1 MGGFRGRY
9 EIAVVA
15 RGSSVVGLHNAREER
30 MTFLKDFVNVLSEAS
45 ISFLLLSSAF
55 GFIVFFNLMDGR
67 VRSKGGSAFVVFG
80 VLLAIL
86 GIFIR
91 PLLYLAVAY
100 FLLMFV
106 LANLG
111 GRLWDRKTGFWALVF
126 GLLGFFV
133 SFLDPNFYLIAA
145 KPDNVPI
152 GAMIFLLAI
161 FTWIALRKAYL
172 NDKQIAT
179 GGIPWE
185 KTESD
190 EKLFTWPDLVYT
202 EMMCMIFLTVIMI
215 VWSVSLRA
223 PLEEAANPTSSP
235 NPAKAP
241 WYFLGLQE
249 MLVYFDPWLAGVV
262 LPTLIIVGLMA
273 IPYIDTNPR
282 GNGYYSFRERK
293 WELGIF
299 LYGFLVLWSFLII
312 TGTFLRGPNWNFFG
326 PYEYWDPNK
335 LVPLVNV
342 DLSELIWVKFL
353 GMSLPKL
360 WPIRELPGIVL
371 VLAYLGLPPL
381 LALGPFKR
389 FYLKMGAPRYYVG
402 TFLFLIMMSLPIKM
416 VLRWLFNLKYILH
429 IQEIFFNI

>member
-1 MGGFRGRY
+1 MD
-9 EIAVVA
+9 
-15 RGSSVVGLHNAREER
+15 
-30 MTFLKDFVNVLSEAS
+30 FLKNFVNVLSVAS
-45 ISFLLLSSAF
+45 ISFLLLSAVF
-55 GFIVFFNLMDGR
+55 GFILYFNLFDGKLK
-67 VRSKGGSAFVVFG
+67 SKGGSVFLG
-80 VLLAIL
+80 AGIFLLLA
-86 GIFIR
+86 GFFVR

-100 FLLMFV
+100 LLIMFV

-111 GRLWDRKTGFWALVF
+111 GRLWDKKVGLWLLIFGAAGF
-126 GLLGFFV
+126 GL
-133 SFLDPNFYLIAA
+133 SMLDPNFYLIAA

-152 GAMIFLLAI
+152 AAMIFLLGF
-161 FTWIALRKAYL
+161 FTWLALRKAYL
-172 NDKQIAT
+172 NDKQIDA

-202 EMMCMIFLTVIMI
+202 ELLCMILLTIVMI
-215 VWSVSLRA
+215 VWSIGLRA

-282 GNGYYSFRERK
+282 GNGYYSFKERK
-293 WELGIF
+293 WEIGIF

-312 TGTFLRGPNWNFFG
+312 TGTFLRGPNWNFYG

-335 LVPLVNV
+335 LEPLVNIN
-342 DLSELIWVKFL
+342 LSELVWVKL
-353 GMSLPKL
+353 MAMPLPKL
-360 WPIRELPGIVL
+360 WFIREAPGLVL
-371 VLAYLGLPPL
+371 VLLYVALPPL
-381 LALGPFKR
+381 LAAGPFRR

-402 TFLFLIMMSLPIKM
+402 AMLFLIMMSLPIKM
-416 VLRWLFNLKYILH
+416 VLRWLFNLKYIVN

>member
-1 MGGFRGRY
+1 
-9 EIAVVA
+9 
-15 RGSSVVGLHNAREER
+15 SV
-30 MTFLKDFVNVLSEAS
+30 
-45 ISFLLLSSAF
+45 SFALLSSVF
-55 GFIVFFNLMDGR
+55 GFIVFFNMLDGK
-67 VRSKGGSAFVVFG
+67 VRSKGGYALLGLG
-80 VLLAIL
+80 VLFIVV
-86 GIFIR
+86 GIVVT
-91 PLLYLAVAY
+91 PLLYLGIAY
-100 FLLMFV
+100 LAIMFA
-106 LANLG
+106 LAALG
-111 GRLWDRKTGFWALVF
+111 GRLWDAKVGKWLLIGAAGAFALS
-126 GLLGFFV
+126 L
-133 SFLDPNFYLIAA
+133 LDPNFFLIAA

-152 GAMIFLLAI
+152 GAMIFLLGI
-161 FTWIALRKAYL
+161 FTWIALSKAYL
-172 NDKQIAT
+172 NDKQIAG

-202 EMMCMIFLTVIMI
+202 EMLCMILLTIVMI
-215 VWSVSLRA
+215 VWSVALRA

-273 IPYIDTNPR
+273 VPYIDTNPK

-335 LVPLVNV
+335 LVPLVNI
-342 DLSELIWVKFL
+342 DLSELIWVKAL
-353 GMSLPKL
+353 GMPLPHMWL
-360 WPIRELPGIVL
+360 IRELFGIIIVVL
-371 VLAYLGLPPL
+371 YLSLPPL
-381 LALGPFKR
+381 LAAGPFRR
-389 FYLKMGAPRYYVG
+389 FYLKMGGPRFYVG
-402 TFLFLIMMSLPIKM
+402 AFLFLSMMSLPIKM
-416 VLRWLFNLKYILH
+416 VLRWLFNLKYIVH

>member
-1 MGGFRGRY
+1 MDF
-9 EIAVVA
+9 IK
-15 RGSSVVGLHNAREER
+15 N
-30 MTFLKDFVNVLSEAS
+30 FVNVLSVAS
-45 ISFLLLSSAF
+45 ISFVLLSAVF
-55 GFIVFFNLMDGR
+55 GFILFFNLFDGKL
-67 VRSKGGSAFVVFG
+67 RSKGGSAFFGFG
-80 VLLAIL
+80 VVLVVAGL
-86 GIFIR
+86 FIR
-91 PLLYLAVAY
+91 PLLYLGIAY
-100 FLLMFV
+100 LLTMFV
-106 LANLG
+106 LAALG
-111 GRLWDRKTGFWALVF
+111 GRLWDTKVGFWMLIVGAAAF
-126 GLLGFFV
+126 GLSLLDHNFF
-133 SFLDPNFYLIAA
+133 LIAA

-152 GAMIFLLAI
+152 GAMIFLLGY
-161 FTWIALRKAYL
+161 FTWLALRKAYL
-172 NDKQIAT
+172 NDKQIDS

-202 EMMCMIFLTVIMI
+202 ELLCMILLTIVMI
-215 VWSVSLRA
+215 VWSIGLRA

-282 GNGYYSFRERK
+282 GNGYYSFKERK
-293 WELGIF
+293 WEIGIF

-312 TGTFLRGPNWNFFG
+312 TGTFLRGPNWNFYG

-335 LVPLVNV
+335 LEPLVNIN
-342 DLSELIWVKFL
+342 LSELVWVKL
-353 GMSLPKL
+353 MAMPLPKL
-360 WPIRELPGIVL
+360 WFIREAPGLLL
-371 VLAYLGLPPL
+371 VLLYVALPPL
-381 LALGPFKR
+381 LAAGPFRR

-402 TFLFLIMMSLPIKM
+402 AMLFLIMMSLPIKM
-416 VLRWLFNLKYILH
+416 VLRWLFNLKYIVN

>member
-1 MGGFRGRY
+1 
-9 EIAVVA
+9 
-15 RGSSVVGLHNAREER
+15 
-30 MTFLKDFVNVLSEAS
+30 MTFFKDFINVLSAAS
-45 ISFLLLSSAF
+45 ISFLLLSSTF
-55 GFIVFFNLMDGR
+55 GCIVFFSLLDGR
-67 VRSKGGSAFVVFG
+67 LKSKGGTAFIVLG
-80 VLLAIL
+80 VLYAGF

-100 FLLMFV
+100 FLILFG

-111 GRLWDRKTGFWALVF
+111 PRLWDKKTGKW
-126 GLLGFFV
+126 LLIAGMGGFFV

-152 GAMIFLLAI
+152 GAMIFLLGI

-172 NDKQIAT
+172 NDKQIEA

-185 KTESD
+185 KTESA
-190 EKLFTWPDLVYT
+190 EKLFVWPDLVYT
-202 EMMCMIFLTVIMI
+202 EMLCMIILSIVMI
-215 VWSVSLRA
+215 VWSVGLRA

-273 IPYIDTNPR
+273 IPYIDTNPN
-282 GNGYYSFRERK
+282 GNGYYSFRERR

-335 LVPLVNV
+335 LVPLTNI
-342 DLSELIWVKFL
+342 DLSELIWVKAL
-353 GMSLPKL
+353 GMPLPKVWL
-360 WPIRELPGIVL
+360 LREAFGIAFC
-371 VLAYLGLPPL
+371 LAYLALPPI
-381 LALGPFKR
+381 LAAGPFRR

-416 VLRWLFNLKYILH
+416 VLRWLFNLKYIVH

>member
-1 MGGFRGRY
+1 
-9 EIAVVA
+9 
-15 RGSSVVGLHNAREER
+15 
-30 MTFLKDFVNVLSEAS
+30 MTFLKDFINTLSAAS
-45 ISFLLLSSAF
+45 TSFLLLTSVFAF
-55 GFIVFFNLMDGR
+55 VVFFNLLEGKI
-67 VRSKGGSAFVVFG
+67 RSKVGAIFIAFGTLFVVVGFA
-80 VLLAIL
+80 V
-86 GIFIR
+86 R
-91 PLLYLAVAY
+91 PLLYLGIAY
-100 FLLMFV
+100 FVILFMLS
-106 LANLG
+106 NLG
-111 GRLWDRKTGFWALVF
+111 GRLWDKRVGLRLLIGALAAF
-126 GLLGFFV
+126 GL
-133 SFLDPNFYLIAA
+133 SMLDPNFFLIAA

-152 GAMIFLLAI
+152 GAMIFLLGI

-172 NDKQIAT
+172 NDRQLAA

-202 EMMCMIFLTVIMI
+202 EMLCMILLTIVMI
-215 VWSVSLRA
+215 VWSIALRA

-273 IPYIDTNPR
+273 IPYIDTNPK

-293 WELGIF
+293 WEIGVF

-326 PYEYWDPNK
+326 PFEYWDPNK

-342 DLSELIWVKFL
+342 DLSEIIWVKLL
-353 GMSLPKL
+353 GMPLPKL
-360 WPIRELPGIVL
+360 CILRESFWSLL
-371 VLAYLGLPPL
+371 VLAYLSLPPL
-381 LALGPFKR
+381 LAAKPFRR
-389 FYLKMGAPRYYVG
+389 FYLKMGGPRYYVG
-402 TFLFLIMMSLPIKM
+402 SFLFLFMMALPIKM
-416 VLRWLFNLKYILH
+416 VLRWLFNLKYIVH

>member
-1 MGGFRGRY
+1 MD
-9 EIAVVA
+9 
-15 RGSSVVGLHNAREER
+15 
-30 MTFLKDFVNVLSEAS
+30 FLKNFINVLSVAS
-45 ISFLLLSSAF
+45 ISFVLLSAIF
-55 GFIVFFNLMDGR
+55 GFILFFNLFDGKLK
-67 VRSKGGSAFVVFG
+67 SKAGSAFLGFG
-80 VLLAIL
+80 VIL
-86 GIFIR
+86 VVAGLFIR
-91 PLLYLAVAY
+91 PLLYLGIAY
-100 FLLMFV
+100 LLIMFV

-111 GRLWDRKTGFWALVF
+111 GRLWDKKVGLWLLIFGAAGF
-126 GLLGFFV
+126 GL
-133 SFLDPNFYLIAA
+133 SMLDPNFYLIAA

-152 GAMIFLLAI
+152 AAMIFLLGF
-161 FTWIALRKAYL
+161 FTWLALRKAYL
-172 NDKQIAT
+172 NDKQIDA

-202 EMMCMIFLTVIMI
+202 ELLCMILLTIVMI
-215 VWSVSLRA
+215 VWSIGLRA

-282 GNGYYSFRERK
+282 GNGYYSFKERK
-293 WELGIF
+293 WEVGIF

-312 TGTFLRGPNWNFFG
+312 TGTFLRGPNWNFYG

-335 LVPLVNV
+335 LEPLVNIN
-342 DLSELIWVKFL
+342 LSELVWVKL
-353 GMSLPKL
+353 MAMPLPKL
-360 WPIRELPGIVL
+360 WFIREAPGLVL
-371 VLAYLGLPPL
+371 VLLYVALPPL
-381 LALGPFKR
+381 LAAGPFRR

-402 TFLFLIMMSLPIKM
+402 AMLFLIMMSLPIKM
-416 VLRWLFNLKYILH
+416 VLRWLFNLKYIVN

>member
-1 MGGFRGRY
+1 MDF
-9 EIAVVA
+9 I
-15 RGSSVVGLHNAREER
+15 
-30 MTFLKDFVNVLSEAS
+30 KDFINVLSEAS
-45 ISFLLLSSAF
+45 ISFLLLTSVFAF
-55 GFIVFFNLMDGR
+55 IIFFGLMDGR
-67 VRSKGGSAFVVFG
+67 LKSKGGYFFTGFG
-80 VLLAIL
+80 VVLIL
-86 GIFIR
+86 VGLFIH

-100 FLLMFV
+100 FLVMFA
-106 LANLG
+106 LASLG
-111 GRLWDRKTGFWALVF
+111 GRLWDAGTGKWLFILVAGGF
-126 GLLGFFV
+126 GLSLFDRNFF
-133 SFLDPNFYLIAA
+133 LIAA

-152 GAMIFLLAI
+152 GAMIFLLGI

-172 NDKQIAT
+172 NDRQLLI

-202 EMMCMIFLTVIMI
+202 EMLCMILLTIVMI
-215 VWSVSLRA
+215 VWSVVLRA

-262 LPTLIIVGLMA
+262 LPTLIVVGLMA

-342 DLSELIWVKFL
+342 DLSELIWVKAL
-353 GMSLPKL
+353 GMPLPRVWL
-360 WPIRELPGIVL
+360 IRELFGLILVVIYLSLPP
-371 VLAYLGLPPL
+371 VLA
-381 LALGPFKR
+381 AGPFKR
-389 FYLKMGAPRYYVG
+389 FYQKMGSARYYVG
-402 TFLFLIMMSLPIKM
+402 AFLLLSMMSLPIKM
-416 VLRWLFNLKYILH
+416 VLRWLFNLKYIVH